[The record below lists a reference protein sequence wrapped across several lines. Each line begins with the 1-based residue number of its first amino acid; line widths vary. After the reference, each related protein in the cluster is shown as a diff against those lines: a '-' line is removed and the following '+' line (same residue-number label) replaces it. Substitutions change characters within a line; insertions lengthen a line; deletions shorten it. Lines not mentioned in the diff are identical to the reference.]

1 MEEIGGI
8 EKRAEENRQR
18 KNLNLNLNFE
28 KMLAD
33 DTRLIARRL
42 ATTESVVGRD
52 GGVAYDSKV
61 DADDSGRDGML
72 EPQRMA
78 GLLGTAAAA
87 TATAAASPLAVQ
99 FVPRRDRVNCLRDF
113 ILEYYPLAYLRSGPV
128 LDVAGGKGDLSWLLR
143 NVDGIDAV
151 VDPTVVDPT
160 RVTDHTKLT
169 RTAQWYA
176 DHPDAAREQA
186 LAAGAAAEGA
196 VGGARG
202 SGGVGS
208 GCTDESGGGGSE
220 GSTNV
225 STGGGGKPGQ
235 ALARLAPML
244 QPPWQIPRHLQ
255 TYLDAELL
263 SALAASNAEPN
274 DVASPN
280 TTSDNAE
287 PKRADD
293 VSPVSAGG
301 VIDAADAVAA
311 LALQITPA
319 SVSASGSISASA
331 SASASV
337 SLSTD
342 WDAFWASA
350 SRRADEEIGS
360 KGHHQPAGWK
370 GTGDSGRVRDAA
382 TARALFSTAK
392 LVVGFHPDQVRPCSG

>member
-1 MEEIGGI
+1 
-8 EKRAEENRQR
+8 
-18 KNLNLNLNFE
+18 
-28 KMLAD
+28 MLAD

-78 GLLGTAAAA
+78 GLLGTTAAAA

-113 ILEYYPLAYLRSGPV
+113 ILEYYSLAYLRSGPV

-143 NVDGIDAV
+143 NADGIDAV
-151 VDPTVVDPT
+151 VVDP

-220 GSTNV
+220 GITNE

-263 SALAASNAEPN
+263 SALAASNAEP
-274 DVASPN
+274 
-280 TTSDNAE
+280 
-287 PKRADD
+287 KRADD

-319 SVSASGSISASA
+319 SVSASASISASA
-331 SASASV
+331 SASAS
-337 SLSTD
+337 LPTD

-382 TARALFSTAK
+382 TARALFSTAQ